1 MYHLLNQRISHE
13 PTTESF
19 GPAPVRIPRH
29 AAQFSCIRRRPVHS
43 TCTPPCWLIYGVR
56 MCRLAVS
63 MMCVAA
69 TYLYRSW
76 SVHGSSSSRFQSSP
90 GLARRDGK
98 LAEGRLRSSN
108 EFEHLQ
114 RIARVVRP
122 SLPSVV
128 ACYLHH
134 SPTVAYPCRFVFFS
148 ENTARNC
155 LSSIISSMPDVKRV
169 KANAV
174 NETFNS
180 DFLHKVKVSEKIGTV
195 YSVCPERC
203 VPHG

>member
-1 MYHLLNQRISHE
+1 MLADL
-13 PTTESF
+13 
-19 GPAPVRIPRH
+19 
-29 AAQFSCIRRRPVHS
+29 
-43 TCTPPCWLIYGVR
+43 R

-63 MMCVAA
+63 MMCLAA
-69 TYLYRSW
+69 TCLYRSCPECARFILKPVPIESW
-76 SVHGSSSSRFQSSP
+76 TCAQGWEISRRPTEEQ
-90 GLARRDGK
+90 
-98 LAEGRLRSSN
+98 
-108 EFEHLQ
+108 Q
-114 RIARVVRP
+114 RIRAPTENRSCCQAITSLSRCMLSAPLAYGRVSI
-122 SLPSVV
+122 SL
-128 ACYLHH
+128 CLLFRKH
-134 SPTVAYPCRFVFFS
+134 
-148 ENTARNC
+148 RNC